1 MGRSTFELARE
12 YDDVVGVDFSRAF
25 VAKCNELKRDGKG
38 DYAMVVE
45 GDLVDCK
52 TAYVDATIVSPAT
65 SYDRFIVLYIKMEFS
80 RVNNFCVF
88 HISYSNVQVHCTLRM
103 LNHNYWL
110 SEKWAWLSSCAMVIE
125 VQHLELLSLQI
136 CYIADP
142 WMAAFVMRAK
152 MLMSRSVYACGTV
165 QHKGY
170 NSST

>member
-25 VAKCNELKRDGKG
+25 VAKCNELKRDGMG

-88 HISYSNVQVHCTLRM
+88 HISYSSALYSADAESQLLVVREVGVVVLMCHGDR
-103 LNHNYWL
+103 
-110 SEKWAWLSSCAMVIE
+110 SSASRTFVSTN
-125 VQHLELLSLQI
+125 LLYS
-136 CYIADP
+136 
-142 WMAAFVMRAK
+142 
-152 MLMSRSVYACGTV
+152 
-165 QHKGY
+165 
-170 NSST
+170 